1 MKLSMKLSAATLAL
15 AFLAGGVATAQVS
28 PGAPTGGADQSLKGV
43 ELKGK
48 VPVNREVLKINLPK
62 PQETTLKNGLRVV
75 VLENHKVPTFTMQM
89 VIVSGG
95 LADPPQQRGLASFT
109 AAMLTEGT
117 MKRTSREISE
127 QVERLGATLTANTGL
142 ATLSTNINAGGLKD
156 NFDQTL
162 ELFADV
168 IRYPKFPTDEWDKYK
183 ARMLPQL
190 QFQRSI
196 PQFLSQERIYRALY
210 GEHPAALIAPPAETL
225 KSTTPAELAKFHAA
239 NYCPNNAVLLI
250 AGDVT
255 LKELVPKLEQS
266 FGDWQKGE
274 IERPSI
280 PSVRALDKPHIYLI
294 DRPGSVQ
301 TSLALG
307 SLSVERTSA
316 DYFPLLVMNQA
327 FGAGPAARLFRNL
340 REDKGYTYG
349 AYSGFTASKFPGV
362 LIASAQVRTEVT
374 EGALKEFMYEINR
387 IRDERLAADELE
399 NAKRALTG
407 SFALSLEQPTTLLQN
422 IVQQALYELPI
433 NYWDTY
439 PQRIAAV
446 TVEDV
451 QRVARKYLD
460 PANLQI
466 VAVGDAAKAREP
478 LAKYGVVEA
487 FNAEGKPLSP
497 PGSNN

>member
-1 MKLSMKLSAATLAL
+1 MKMKLSVAAFALGFLIPGVAL
-15 AFLAGGVATAQVS
+15 AQGPAGGPTAGGV
-28 PGAPTGGADQSLKGV
+28 DQSLKGV

-62 PQETTLKNGLRVV
+62 SQETTLKNGLRVV
-75 VLENHKVPTFTMQM
+75 VIENHKVPTFTMQM
-89 VIVSGG
+89 VILSGG
-95 LADPPQQRGLASFT
+95 LADPSPQRGLASFT
-109 AAMLTEGT
+109 ATMLTEGT
-117 MKRTSREISE
+117 TKRTSREISE
-127 QVERLGATLTANTGL
+127 QAERLGASISANTGL

-168 IRYPKFPTDEWDKYK
+168 IRNPKFPAEEWDKYK

-196 PQFLSQERIYRALY
+196 PQFLMQERLYRAVY

-225 KSTTPAELAKFHAA
+225 KSITPAELTKFHDA
-239 NYCPNNAVLLI
+239 NYRPNNAVLLI
-250 AGDVT
+250 AGDVG
-255 LKELVPKLEQS
+255 LKELLPKIEQA

-274 IERPSI
+274 VESPSI
-280 PSVRALDKPHIYLI
+280 PSVHAVDKPHIFLI

-307 SLSVERTSA
+307 NLSVERTSA
-316 DYFPLLVMNQA
+316 DYFPLLVMNQV

-349 AYSGFTASKFPGV
+349 AYSNFTASKYPGIV
-362 LIASAQVRTEVT
+362 VASAQVRTEVT

-407 SFALSLEQPTTLLQN
+407 SFALSLEQPATLLQN
-422 IVQQALYELPI
+422 AVAQTLYGLPAS
-433 NYWDTY
+433 YWDTY
-439 PQRIAAV
+439 PQRIAAI
-446 TVEDV
+446 TADDV

-466 VAVGDAAKAREP
+466 VAVGDGAKVRES
-478 LAKYGVVEA
+478 LAKYGAVQSFTA
-487 FNAEGKPLSP
+487 DGKPVV
-497 PGSNN
+497 NE

>member
-1 MKLSMKLSAATLAL
+1 MKMKLSVAAFAL
-15 AFLAGGVATAQVS
+15 AFLIPGLALAQSPAGG
-28 PGAPTGGADQSLKGV
+28 PTGGGVDQSLKGV

-62 PQETTLKNGLRVV
+62 SQETTLKNGLRVV
-75 VLENHKVPTFTMQM
+75 VIENHKVPTFTMQM
-89 VIVSGG
+89 VILSGG
-95 LADPPQQRGLASFT
+95 LADPSQQRGLASFT
-109 AAMLTEGT
+109 AALLTEGT
-117 MKRTSREISE
+117 TKRTSREISE
-127 QVERLGATLTANTGL
+127 QAERLGAAISANAGL

-168 IRYPKFPTDEWDKYK
+168 IRNPKFPAEEWDKYK
-183 ARMLPQL
+183 ARVLPQL

-196 PQFLSQERIYRALY
+196 PQFLMQERIYRALY

-225 KSTTPAELAKFHAA
+225 KSVTPADLAKFHDA
-239 NYCPNNAVLLI
+239 NYRPNNAVLLI
-250 AGDVT
+250 AGDVS
-255 LKELVPKLEQS
+255 LKELLPKIEQA

-274 IERPSI
+274 IESPSI
-280 PSVRALDKPHIYLI
+280 ASVRPLDKPHIYLI

-307 SLSVERTSA
+307 NLSVERTSA
-316 DYFPLLVMNQA
+316 DYFPLLVMNQV

-349 AYSGFTASKFPGV
+349 AYSGFTSSRYPGV

-407 SFALSLEQPTTLLQN
+407 SFALSLEQPATLLQN
-422 IVQQALYELPI
+422 VVAQTLYGLPA

-439 PQRIAAV
+439 PQRIAAI
-446 TVEDV
+446 TADDV

-466 VAVGDAAKAREP
+466 VAVGDSAKVRES
-478 LAKYGVVEA
+478 LTKYGAVESFTA
-487 FNAEGKPLSP
+487 DGKPVA
-497 PGSNN
+497 ND

>member
-1 MKLSMKLSAATLAL
+1 MKMKLSVATFALAL
-15 AFLAGGVATAQVS
+15 LIPGVAIAQGPAGGGV
-28 PGAPTGGADQSLKGV
+28 DQSLKGV

-89 VIVSGG
+89 VILSGG
-95 LADPPQQRGLASFT
+95 LADPSEQRGLASFT

-117 MKRTSREISE
+117 TKRTSREISE
-127 QVERLGATLTANTGL
+127 QAERMGASLSANTGL

-156 NFDQTL
+156 NFDETL

-168 IRYPKFPTDEWDKYK
+168 IRHPKFPAEELDKYK

-196 PQFLSQERIYRALY
+196 PQFLTQERMYRSLY
-210 GEHPAALIAPPAETL
+210 GEHPAALVAPPSETL
-225 KSTTPAELAKFHAA
+225 KRVTPADLVKFHDA
-239 NYCPNNAVLLI
+239 NYRANNAVLLI

-255 LKELVPKLEQS
+255 LKELLPKIEQA
-266 FGDWQKGE
+266 FGDWEKGE
-274 IERPSI
+274 IESRSI
-280 PSVRALDKPHIYLI
+280 PGVRAIDKPHIYLI

-349 AYSGFTASKFPGV
+349 AYSGFTSSKYPGV

-374 EGALKEFMYEINR
+374 EGAMKEFMYEINR

-407 SFALSLEQPTTLLQN
+407 SFALSLEQPVTLLQN
-422 IVQQALYELPI
+422 IVTQTLYGLPA

-439 PQRIAAV
+439 PQSIAAV
-446 TVEDV
+446 TAEDV

-466 VAVGDAAKAREP
+466 VAVGDASKVRDP
-478 LAKYGVVEA
+478 LAKYGAVEA
-487 FNAEGKPLSP
+487 FNAEGKPVPSRD
-497 PGSNN
+497 N